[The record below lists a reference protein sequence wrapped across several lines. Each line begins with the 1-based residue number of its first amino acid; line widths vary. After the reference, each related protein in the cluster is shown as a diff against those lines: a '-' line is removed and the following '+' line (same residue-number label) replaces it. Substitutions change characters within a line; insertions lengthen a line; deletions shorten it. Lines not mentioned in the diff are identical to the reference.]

1 MPFISILGCDGSG
14 KSAVIQ
20 SLVEQ
25 LQADTVEVVR
35 GHWRPKAFASESSES
50 ALISADDP
58 HGQNPRGLVGSLL
71 KLLWLWLNWWLGWWI
86 SLRICSF
93 RSLSW

>member
-20 SLVEQ
+20 SLVIH
-25 LQADTVEVVR
+25 LQADTDEVVC
-35 GHWRPKAFASESSES
+35 GHLRPKAFASESTDS

-58 HGQNPRGLVGSLL
+58 RTKS
-71 KLLWLWLNWWLGWWI
+71 
-86 SLRICSF
+86 
-93 RSLSW
+93 SWSVFFASETTLAFA